1 MVLASALKSGAE
13 FSTLGLV
20 PAKGEVG
27 GCLHLPSPS
36 FSFLPLVSSVL
47 PIPTLSLVICVLLAL
62 PTAPKRPAW
71 SNELLRPNP
80 VEFAL

>member
-1 MVLASALKSGAE
+1 MVLASALESGAE

-27 GCLHLPSPS
+27 GCLHLPSPL
-36 FSFLPLVSSVL
+36 FLSSLLSVL
-47 PIPTLSLVICVLLAL
+47 SSQFPPSLIICGLLAL